1 LRTVLVCVTV
11 GVGTFNVLAEL
22 THTVDTGSMV
32 VDFFVL
38 MKSFCT
44 VCVVPGG
51 VDVVLTIMLAS
62 LLMISVEV
70 GRIEVRVP
78 ILRDVAELRIV
89 WAGRVVLAVLSSVLV
104 VTAWKV

>member
-1 LRTVLVCVTV
+1 MTV
-11 GVGTFNVLAEL
+11 GVGTFDVLVER
-22 THTVDTGSMV
+22 THTVDTGSTV
-32 VDFFVL
+32 VDFIVL

-51 VDVVLTIMLAS
+51 VDVVLTIMLAI

-70 GRIEVRVP
+70 GRIEVGVT

-89 WAGRVVLAVLSSVLV
+89 WAGRVVLVVLSSVLV
-104 VTAWKV
+104 VTARKV